1 MTWYYCLALAAPWAV
16 TWVSLHSLHRKVDK
30 LMSDVQTL
38 SDTLDAIAADVS
50 AVASE
55 VTDLEAEITEL
66 QSQIDN
72 DENDGEPVDLSG
84 VLAKATAIRESLE
97 AINTKPAP
105 VPAPAP
111 TPEPTPAPVEDTP
124 PADTP
129 PADTSGQL
137 GDGSGTL
144 G

>member
-16 TWVSLHSLHRKVDK
+16 TWVSLHSLHRKVNS

-38 SDTLDAIAADVS
+38 SDTLDAIATDVS

-55 VTDLEAEITEL
+55 VTDLEAKITEL
-66 QSQIDN
+66 QAEVDAGN
-72 DENDGEPVDLSG
+72 PVDLTE
-84 VLAKATAIRESLE
+84 VLAKASAIRSSLE
-97 AINTKPAP
+97 SITTTASGP
-105 VPAPAP
+105 VP
-111 TPEPTPAPVEDTP
+111 TPTPAPSDTP
-124 PADTP
+124 PADN
-129 PADTSGQL
+129 SGQL